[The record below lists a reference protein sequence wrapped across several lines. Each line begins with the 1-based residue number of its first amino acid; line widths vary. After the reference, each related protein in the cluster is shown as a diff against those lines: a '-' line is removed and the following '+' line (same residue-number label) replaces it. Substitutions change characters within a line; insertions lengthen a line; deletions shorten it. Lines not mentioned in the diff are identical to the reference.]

1 MACYASPPFFVGRD
15 FAVKKKIY
23 YFCKRERAD
32 KDIGISKCAV
42 GSFLA
47 GWQQLKSVAIKIVE

>member
-1 MACYASPPFFVGRD
+1 MWHATHPPLFVGRD

-32 KDIGISKCAV
+32 EDIGISKRAV
-42 GSFLA
+42 GSFFANGDNLVGSRA
-47 GWQQLKSVAIKIVE
+47 SRR

>member
-1 MACYASPPFFVGRD
+1 M
-15 FAVKKKIY
+15 
-23 YFCKRERAD
+23 RERAD
-32 KDIGISKCAV
+32 EDIGISKRAV

>member
-1 MACYASPPFFVGRD
+1 MLRIPPFFVGRD

-32 KDIGISKCAV
+32 EDIGISKRAV

-47 GWQQLKSVAIKIVE
+47 NGDNLVHSRASHR